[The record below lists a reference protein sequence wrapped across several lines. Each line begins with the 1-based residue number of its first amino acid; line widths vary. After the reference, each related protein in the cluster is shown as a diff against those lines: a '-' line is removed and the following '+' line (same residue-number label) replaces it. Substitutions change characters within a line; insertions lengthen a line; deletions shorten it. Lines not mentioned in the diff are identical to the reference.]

1 MNFEKSV
8 SKRRAQ
14 NNRVSY
20 GAIFI
25 NVVKRQSLRTDGEG
39 VPQMKL
45 GFGNAIFSR
54 KEGWQAGEKEG
65 RDLFPPRLATVH
77 SSVILPWR
85 ATCTPCSALSQELIL
100 PQLREKASDPS
111 LAKHTF
117 PFPCTDTSP
126 NKSH

>member
-1 MNFEKSV
+1 MNFEKSI

-14 NNRVSY
+14 NNRVSC
-20 GAIFI
+20 GAILI
-25 NVVKRQSLRTDGEG
+25 NGVKRQSLRTDGEG

-45 GFGNAIFSR
+45 GFGKAIFSR
-54 KEGWQAGEKEG
+54 KEGWQTGGKDG
-65 RDLFPPRLATVH
+65 WDLFPPHLASVH

-85 ATCTPCSALSQELIL
+85 STLTPCSALSQELIL

-117 PFPCTDTSP
+117 PFPCTDISP

>member
-54 KEGWQAGEKEG
+54 KEGWQAGVR
-65 RDLFPPRLATVH
+65 RDGIFFLLA
-77 SSVILPWR
+77 
-85 ATCTPCSALSQELIL
+85 
-100 PQLREKASDPS
+100 
-111 LAKHTF
+111 
-117 PFPCTDTSP
+117 
-126 NKSH
+126 

>member
-20 GAIFI
+20 GAILI

-65 RDLFPPRLATVH
+65 RDLFPPRLASVH
-77 SSVILPWR
+77 SSVILPGGPP
-85 ATCTPCSALSQELIL
+85 APHAVHFHGS
-100 PQLREKASDPS
+100 
-111 LAKHTF
+111 
-117 PFPCTDTSP
+117 
-126 NKSH
+126 

>member
-20 GAIFI
+20 GAILI

-65 RDLFPPRLATVH
+65 RDLFPPRLASVH

-85 ATCTPCSALSQELIL
+85 ATCTPCSALSRELIL